1 VKFRFLAVK
10 PKREREQFE
19 YLAVDRS
26 IILKYILNKE
36 IDMSWRGFSL
46 EWRQVAEFCVC
57 DNEI

>member
-1 VKFRFLAVK
+1 MK